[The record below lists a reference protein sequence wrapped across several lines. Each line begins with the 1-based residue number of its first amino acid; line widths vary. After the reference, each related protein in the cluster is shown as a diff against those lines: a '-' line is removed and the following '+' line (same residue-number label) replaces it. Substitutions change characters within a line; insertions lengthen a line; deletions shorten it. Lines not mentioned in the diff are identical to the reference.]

1 MSRVNRIALR
11 RTVCAELRN
20 VRSYRR
26 ALRDGER
33 TDRHEHMR
41 AWVRVADD
49 MLDCMRDDGEDRA
62 RFIDALY
69 GITRR
74 PFGSSRYVFTI
85 FGDRLHMSVAGLE
98 RWRENAVFTASILA
112 IQYGAIDLSREP

>member
-1 MSRVNRIALR
+1 MCPYTPVVSILSLCPTTNLSVGVRI
-11 RTVCAELRN
+11 
-20 VRSYRR
+20 
-26 ALRDGER
+26 
-33 TDRHEHMR
+33 
-41 AWVRVADD
+41 ADD
-49 MLDCMRDDGEDRA
+49 MIACMREDGEDRA

-98 RWRENAVFTASILA
+98 RWRENAVFTAPILA
-112 IQYGAIDLSREP
+112 IQYGAIDLSRGACNEP